1 MASHYTIDNQLNLIT
16 SAYFDL
22 FSVKNYKPTAKNLRQ
37 WLIRYR
43 RRETFKQDLRRK
55 DNEKNN

>member
-1 MASHYTIDNQLNLIT
+1 MARHYTILNQLNLIT

-22 FSVKNYKPTAKNLRQ
+22 FSIKGWKPNAKELKQ

-55 DNEKNN
+55 ENEQNN

>member
-1 MASHYTIDNQLNLIT
+1 MARHYTIDNQLNLIT

-22 FSVKNYKPTAKNLRQ
+22 FSIKGWKPNAKEIRK

-55 DNEKNN
+55 ENEQNN